1 MTAEQLNAL
10 RTELRT
16 QDNAI
21 TADPLF
27 VVFQEERIYGVSQ
40 DYQTNGYTWV
50 GEDDSSVKADDDEA
64 KVLDKLLDEDRELSI
79 GGVTYERV
87 WYRIVPRFVT
97 ACFTHKGAEDYIA
110 CNGHNLKK
118 PYIYV
123 ESLYRNAEMIAL
135 RNHLMNDPCFAAVVA
150 AQLR

>member
-1 MTAEQLNAL
+1 MTTEQLAAL
-10 RTELRT
+10 REELRT

-27 VVFQEERIYGVSQ
+27 VVLQEERIYGVSQ

-50 GEDDSSVKADDDEA
+50 GEDDSSVTADDDET

-97 ACFTHKGAEDYIA
+97 ACLTRKGAEAFIA
-110 CNGHNLKK
+110 CNGHNLTK

-123 ESLYRNAEMIAL
+123 ESLYRNDEMLAL
-135 RNHLMNDPCFAAVVA
+135 RNHLMGDTP
-150 AQLR
+150 

>member
-1 MTAEQLNAL
+1 MTPDQLSKL
-10 RTELRT
+10 RTELQT

-40 DYQTNGYTWV
+40 DYQTNGYMWV
-50 GEDDSSVKADDDEA
+50 GEDDSSVTADDDEA
-64 KVLDKLLDEDRELSI
+64 KVLDKLLDDDRELSI
-79 GGVTYERV
+79 GGVTYQRV

-97 ACFTHKGAEDYIA
+97 ACLTRKGAENYISR
-110 CNGHNLKK
+110 NGHNLTK

-123 ESLYRNAEMIAL
+123 EGLYRNEEMIAL
-135 RNHLMNDPCFAAVVA
+135 RNHLMKETA
-150 AQLR
+150 

>member
-1 MTAEQLNAL
+1 MTAEQLAAL
-10 RTELRT
+10 STELRT

-21 TADPLF
+21 TADPLL
-27 VVFQEERIYGVSQ
+27 VVLQEARIYGVSQ

-50 GEDDSSVKADDDEA
+50 GVDDSSVTADDDET

-97 ACFTHKGAEDYIA
+97 ACFTRKGAEDYIA
-110 CNGHNLKK
+110 RNGHNLTK

-123 ESLYRNAEMIAL
+123 ESLFRNAEMLAL
-135 RNHLMNDPCFAAVVA
+135 RNHLMGDN
-150 AQLR
+150 L

>member
-1 MTAEQLNAL
+1 MTTDQLSKL
-10 RTELRT
+10 RTELQT

-40 DYQTNGYTWV
+40 DYQTDGYTWV
-50 GEDDSSVKADDDEA
+50 GEDDSAVTADDDEA
-64 KVLDKLLDEDRELSI
+64 KVLDKLLDDDRELSI
-79 GGVTYERV
+79 GGVTFERV

-97 ACFTHKGAEDYIA
+97 ACLTRKGAEDYIA
-110 CNGHNLKK
+110 CNGHNLTN

-123 ESLYRNAEMIAL
+123 ESMYRNAEMIAL
-135 RNHLMNDPCFAAVVA
+135 RNHLMGDRCST
-150 AQLR
+150 

>member
-1 MTAEQLNAL
+1 MTPEQLAAL
-10 RTELRT
+10 RTELQT

-40 DYQTNGYTWV
+40 DYQNNGFTWV
-50 GEDDSSVKADDDEA
+50 GEDDSLVTADDDEA
-64 KVLDKLLDEDRELSI
+64 KVLDKLLDEYRELSI
-79 GGVTYERV
+79 SGVTYQRV

-97 ACFTHKGAEDYIA
+97 ACLTRKGAEDYIA
-110 CNGHNLKK
+110 RNGHNLTN

-123 ESLYRNAEMIAL
+123 ESLYRNEEMIAL
-135 RNHLMNDPCFAAVVA
+135 CEHLMKETTCAT
-150 AQLR
+150 

>member
-1 MTAEQLNAL
+1 MTIEQLAAL
-10 RTELRT
+10 SAELRT

-40 DYQTNGYTWV
+40 DYQTDGYTWV
-50 GEDDSSVKADDDEA
+50 GEDDSAVTADDDEA
-64 KVLDKLLDEDRELSI
+64 KVLDKLLDDDRELSI
-79 GGVTYERV
+79 GGVTYQRV

-97 ACFTHKGAEDYIA
+97 ACLTRKGAEDYIA
-110 CNGHNLKK
+110 RNGHNLTK

-123 ESLYRNAEMIAL
+123 ESLHRNEEMIAL
-135 RNHLMNDPCFAAVVA
+135 REHLMKETA
-150 AQLR
+150 

>member
-1 MTAEQLNAL
+1 MTIEQLAAL
-10 RTELRT
+10 RTELQT

-40 DYQTNGYTWV
+40 DYQTDGYTWV
-50 GEDDSSVKADDDEA
+50 GEDDSAVTADDDEA
-64 KVLDKLLDEDRELSI
+64 KVLDKLLDDDRELSI
-79 GGVTYERV
+79 GGVTYQRV

-97 ACFTHKGAEDYIA
+97 ACLTRKGAEDYIA
-110 CNGHNLKK
+110 RNGHNLTK

-123 ESLYRNAEMIAL
+123 ESLHRNEEMIEL
-135 RNHLMNDPCFAAVVA
+135 RNHLMETACAT
-150 AQLR
+150 

>member
-1 MTAEQLNAL
+1 MTPEQLTAL
-10 RTELRT
+10 REELRT
-16 QDNAI
+16 QDNAV

-50 GEDDSSVKADDDEA
+50 GADDSSVTADDDEA
-64 KVLDKLLDEDRELSI
+64 KVLDKLLDADRELSI
-79 GGVTYERV
+79 GGATYERV

-97 ACFTHKGAEDYIA
+97 ACFTRKGAEDYIA
-110 CNGHNLKK
+110 CNGHNLTK

-123 ESLYRNAEMIAL
+123 DTLYGNHEMLAL
-135 RNHLMNDPCFAAVVA
+135 RNHLMGDKP
-150 AQLR
+150 

>member
-1 MTAEQLNAL
+1 MTPDQLSVL
-10 RTELRT
+10 RTELQT

-27 VVFQEERIYGVSQ
+27 VVFQEEKIYGVSQ
-40 DYQTNGYTWV
+40 DYQTNGFTWV
-50 GEDDSSVKADDDEA
+50 CENDSSVTADDNEA

-79 GGVTYERV
+79 GGLTYQRV

-97 ACFTHKGAEDYIA
+97 ACLTRNGAEAFIA
-110 CNGHNLKK
+110 RDGHNLTK

-123 ESLYRNAEMIAL
+123 ESLHRNEEMIAL
-135 RNHLMNDPCFAAVVA
+135 RNHLMGDRCST
-150 AQLR
+150 

>member
-1 MTAEQLNAL
+1 MTSDELDAL
-10 RTELRT
+10 STELRT

-27 VVFQEERIYGVSQ
+27 VVFQEERIYGVSR
-40 DYQTNGYTWV
+40 YYRNNGFTWV
-50 GEDDSSVKADDDEA
+50 CVDDSSVTADDDEA

-79 GGVTYERV
+79 GNVTYERV

-97 ACFTHKGAEDYIA
+97 ACLTRKGAEAFIA
-110 CNGHNLKK
+110 RNGHNLTN

-123 ESLYRNAEMIAL
+123 ESLHRNEEMIAL
-135 RNHLMNDPCFAAVVA
+135 RNHLMSDPCAT
-150 AQLR
+150 

>member
-1 MTAEQLNAL
+1 MTTDQLSKL
-10 RTELRT
+10 RTELQT

-40 DYQTNGYTWV
+40 DYQTNGYMWV
-50 GEDDSSVKADDDEA
+50 GEDDSSVTADDDEA
-64 KVLDKLLDEDRELSI
+64 KVLDKLLDDDRELSI
-79 GGVTYERV
+79 GGVTYQRV

-97 ACFTHKGAEDYIA
+97 ACLTRKGAENYISR
-110 CNGHNLKK
+110 NGHNLTK

-123 ESLYRNAEMIAL
+123 ESLHRNEEMIAL
-135 RNHLMNDPCFAAVVA
+135 RNHLMKETA
-150 AQLR
+150 

>member
-1 MTAEQLNAL
+1 MTTEQLTAL
-10 RTELRT
+10 STELRT

-40 DYQTNGYTWV
+40 DYQTNGYMWV
-50 GEDDSSVKADDDEA
+50 GEDDSSVTADDDEA
-64 KVLDKLLDEDRELSI
+64 KVLDKLLDDDRELSI
-79 GGVTYERV
+79 GGVTYQRV

-97 ACFTHKGAEDYIA
+97 ACLTRKGAENYISR
-110 CNGHNLKK
+110 NGHNLTK

-123 ESLYRNAEMIAL
+123 ESLHRNEEMIAL
-135 RNHLMNDPCFAAVVA
+135 RNHLMKETA
-150 AQLR
+150 

>member
-1 MTAEQLNAL
+1 MTPDQLSVL
-10 RTELRT
+10 RTELQT

-40 DYQTNGYTWV
+40 DYQTDGYTWV
-50 GEDDSSVKADDDEA
+50 GEDDSAVTADDDEA
-64 KVLDKLLDEDRELSI
+64 KVLDKLLDDGRDLSL
-79 GGVTYERV
+79 GGVTYQRV
-87 WYRIVPRFVT
+87 QYRIVPRFVT
-97 ACFTHKGAEDYIA
+97 ACLTRQGAEDYIA
-110 CNGHNLKK
+110 CNNHNLTK

-135 RNHLMNDPCFAAVVA
+135 RNHLMKETA
-150 AQLR
+150 

>member
-1 MTAEQLNAL
+1 MTKDQLSAL
-10 RTELRT
+10 RSELQT

-27 VVFQEERIYGVSQ
+27 VVFQEDRIYGVSQ

-50 GEDDSSVKADDDEA
+50 GKDDSSVTADDDEA
-64 KVLDKLLDEDRELSI
+64 KVLDKLLDDDRELSI
-79 GGVTYERV
+79 GGVTYQRV

-97 ACFTHKGAEDYIA
+97 ACLTRKWAEDFIA
-110 CNGHNLKK
+110 RNGHNLTK

-123 ESLYRNAEMIAL
+123 ESLYRNNEMIEL
-135 RNHLMNDPCFAAVVA
+135 RNHLMETACAT
-150 AQLR
+150 

>member
-1 MTAEQLNAL
+1 MTPEQLFAIRN
-10 RTELRT
+10 ELQT

-50 GEDDSSVKADDDEA
+50 GEDDSSVTADDDEA
-64 KVLDKLLDEDRELSI
+64 KVLDKLLDDDRELSI
-79 GGVTYERV
+79 GGVTYQRV

-97 ACFTHKGAEDYIA
+97 ACLTRNGAEAFIA
-110 CNGHNLKK
+110 RNGHNLTK

-123 ESLYRNAEMIAL
+123 ESLHRNEEMIAL
-135 RNHLMNDPCFAAVVA
+135 REHLMKETA
-150 AQLR
+150 

>member
-1 MTAEQLNAL
+1 MTTEQLAAL
-10 RTELRT
+10 REELRT

-40 DYQTNGYTWV
+40 DYRTDGYEWV
-50 GEDDSSVKADDDEA
+50 SEDDSSVTADDDEA

-79 GGVTYERV
+79 GGMTYQRV
-87 WYRIVPRFVT
+87 WYRIVPRFAT
-97 ACFTHKGAEDYIA
+97 ACLTRKGAEDYIA
-110 CNGHNLKK
+110 RNGHNLTK

-123 ESLYRNAEMIAL
+123 ESLHRNEEMIAL
-135 RNHLMNDPCFAAVVA
+135 REHLMKETV
-150 AQLR
+150 